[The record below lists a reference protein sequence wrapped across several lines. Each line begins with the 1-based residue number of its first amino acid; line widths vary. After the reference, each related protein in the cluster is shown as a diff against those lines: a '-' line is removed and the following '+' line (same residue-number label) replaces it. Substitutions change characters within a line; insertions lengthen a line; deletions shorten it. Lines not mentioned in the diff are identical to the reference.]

1 MGTETGLG
9 FLLSLVAFLRAE
21 LGSRWAKEEILQA
34 LADAKTVQS
43 YLEWLR
49 RRDQQDLIREIE
61 GSKGDLLLE
70 LASIGK
76 QLDEFANA
84 VRTNAGDVEQRI
96 RELSE
101 RIIPPILSPV
111 SLPNRPRL
119 STVLLGRDREL
130 KWLFDHDRDA
140 LLVGQPGGG
149 KTELLHSLARAK
161 DAKFLLSDNPEVAAA
176 ALLTRPPAVV
186 LLDDAGL
193 RGSLILRLRHL
204 RIEQKLAFQIIAV
217 CWPFEK
223 DELQQA
229 LQVTEESVLNL
240 EGLPRRVIAEIIKD
254 VTTAQQVKV
263 SDQFIRVVAKQARGK
278 PGLAASLS
286 LATIESSGDALLSGE
301 LLLHDLSPFLRRVAG
316 TEGVHLLGAFACG
329 GKIGL
334 PVANVAKY
342 LGKSVVDI
350 SVQAQRIA
358 LAGVL
363 EQTGKEILCVQPSFL
378 RSALIKTTFF
388 PTSGVALP
396 WEICRA
402 LIESSSDPVVGY
414 LELVSARGFAG
425 AAISDELLHS
435 LATQLDDSRFWEAL
449 AELDQR
455 NCDWVLEKKV
465 PFQLKSNGLR

>member
-21 LGSRWAKEEILQA
+21 LGSRWAKEEILRA

-70 LASIGK
+70 LASLGK
-76 QLDEFANA
+76 QLDEFANT

-358 LAGVL
+358 LAGV
-363 EQTGKEILCVQPSFL
+363 F
-378 RSALIKTTFF
+378 
-388 PTSGVALP
+388 
-396 WEICRA
+396 
-402 LIESSSDPVVGY
+402 
-414 LELVSARGFAG
+414 
-425 AAISDELLHS
+425 
-435 LATQLDDSRFWEAL
+435 
-449 AELDQR
+449 
-455 NCDWVLEKKV
+455 
-465 PFQLKSNGLR
+465 